1 MPNIAKWRKIPPEE
15 FEQMVAESH
24 SYRELARKL
33 GYSQDGGGTIQ
44 SLKRGVEERGLDT
57 SHFTGQAWN
66 KENYYYDS
74 FTENSPKKRGKTIVD
89 PLIKLRGRKC
99 EKCGLTEWLGEPIN
113 LQVHHID
120 GDRTNNSLDNLILLC
135 PNCHSY
141 TPNYCKSTGKM
152 KVPEEDFVAA
162 LKDSPN
168 IHQALK
174 KIGLTPA
181 AGNYTRARELITKYE
196 ITSLY

>member
-1 MPNIAKWRKIPPEE
+1 MSNIARWRKLPPEE
-15 FEQMVAESH
+15 FAQAVAESY

-44 SLKRGVEERGLDT
+44 SLKRGIEERGLDT

-74 FTENSPKKRGKTIVD
+74 FTENSPKKRGKTIID

-120 GDRTNNSLDNLILLC
+120 GDRTNNSLDNLVLLC

-152 KVPEEDFVAA
+152 KVSEEDFVAA